1 MRLGVGSEHVEGGG
15 AAGRRNWHLVQKR
28 RAEEL
33 AEGRAREASA
43 AAGRNFKM
51 DIFIST
57 PPVKVLK
64 SDTSIHVHVLGVR

>member
-43 AAGRNFKM
+43 AAGRNFM
-51 DIFIST
+51 TDT
-57 PPVKVLK
+57 TVK
-64 SDTSIHVHVLGVR
+64 S